1 MKFCPN
7 CGNQV
12 DDSAKVCG
20 YCGTP
25 FVQPEAPAQPAQP
38 QFQQP
43 AQPQFEQPAQPQ
55 FQQPAQPQFQQ
66 PAQPQFQQP
75 AQPQFQQPAQP
86 QFQQPQ
92 YQQPYPQGGFAP
104 AYGQPQ
110 PAKKKTGLII
120 GIIAAVVVIA
130 VAVVLILVLGG
141 GTKAF
146 TIEEGVGTWESEFT
160 LDMDDVIEQ
169 MGGEASQGAEM
180 LKGQSLKFIFTLSLS
195 SDGSGTIR
203 GRVDPDSFR
212 TMMKAALK
220 NSGLDDSMVELY
232 LGQVSPEDMF
242 DSSDLSTSVT
252 VKGDMLYGDNVSGA
266 LSSGAKLEF
275 KGGDL
280 VLNKPEGRIE
290 NDDIMSVM
298 FPMTFTKK

>member
-92 YQQPYPQGGFAP
+92 YQQPYQQGGFAP

-160 LDMDDVIEQ
+160 LDMDDVIDK
-169 MGGEASQGAEM
+169 MGVESQGAEM

-195 SDGSGTIR
+195 SDGTGTIR

>member
-1 MKFCPN
+1 
-7 CGNQV
+7 
-12 DDSAKVCG
+12 
-20 YCGTP
+20 
-25 FVQPEAPAQPAQP
+25 
-38 QFQQP
+38 
-43 AQPQFEQPAQPQ
+43 
-55 FQQPAQPQFQQ
+55 
-66 PAQPQFQQP
+66 
-75 AQPQFQQPAQP
+75 
-86 QFQQPQ
+86 
-92 YQQPYPQGGFAP
+92 
-104 AYGQPQ
+104 
-110 PAKKKTGLII
+110 
-120 GIIAAVVVIA
+120 
-130 VAVVLILVLGG
+130 
-141 GTKAF
+141 
-146 TIEEGVGTWESEFT
+146 
-160 LDMDDVIEQ
+160 
-169 MGGEASQGAEM
+169 M
-180 LKGQSLKFIFTLSLS
+180 LKGQSLKFIFTLDLS
-195 SDGSGTIR
+195 SDGTGTIR

-290 NDDIMSVM
+290 NDDIMAVM